1 MELEMIMRLPRWLRG
16 QEPTCQRSR
25 CVFDSWVRT
34 IPRRRKSQPTSVFL
48 PGKFHEQRSLV
59 GHSPRDCKESH
70 VPERLSTHPACLQA
84 SGSLPR
90 SLRKVTSWQAQEPQ
104 DGLGPSRKDKF
115 TQTLGIADNVWWQ
128 ISELVPQPRA
138 SFRSPISH
146 SSWKVPSNSVSNST
160 WSTSSLVALTAM
172 IPAKL
177 IATRL
182 TGKRSLTMVVS
193 NRMGVT
199 EERKNYVLVI
209 PLMNISFYF
218 CCLPFRLCF
227 WTVNWTKPW
236 ILLVLFPQNLA
247 TSFQTKISRFPPT
260 LLTYDH

>member
-16 QEPTCQRSR
+16 QEPTCQRRR

-59 GHSPRDCKESH
+59 GHSPQDCKESH
-70 VPERLSTHPACLQA
+70 VSEWLSTHPACLQA

-90 SLRKVTSWQAQEPQ
+90 SLRKVISSQAQEPQ

-128 ISELVPQPRA
+128 ISDLVPQPQA
-138 SFRSPISH
+138 SFRRPISH
-146 SSWKVPSNSVSNST
+146 SSWKVKANSVSNST
-160 WSTSSLVALTAM
+160 WSTSSLVALTGM
-172 IPAKL
+172 TPAKL

-182 TGKRSLTMVVS
+182 TGKRSLTTVVS
-193 NRMGVT
+193 KRNGGYQG
-199 EERKNYVLVI
+199 EKK
-209 PLMNISFYF
+209 
-218 CCLPFRLCF
+218 LCF
-227 WTVNWTKPW
+227 GIALNEYQV
-236 ILLVLFPQNLA
+236 LLLL
-247 TSFQTKISRFPPT
+247 ST
-260 LLTYDH
+260 L